1 MQHGNPARRC
11 ILRDILFD
19 MERQARRFR
28 GAAVFAAVQHNHEL
42 GPEGSVEEGSLAE
55 GRGTE
60 GRGMCCG
67 CGYMCIDAL
76 IVPTPMPVYG
86 LELPP
91 ASDKLA
97 PTGCRKGRE
106 RVRGYSGS
114 TSMATLGVCAW
125 RPPGSSYAQ

>member
-60 GRGMCCG
+60 GRGGGGGGGGGEEGMDGGTVHVLWVWIYVHRRTYCAYPHACLRSG
-67 CGYMCIDAL
+67 
-76 IVPTPMPVYG
+76 PPSG
-86 LELPP
+86 L
-91 ASDKLA
+91 
-97 PTGCRKGRE
+97 
-106 RVRGYSGS
+106 
-114 TSMATLGVCAW
+114 
-125 RPPGSSYAQ
+125 